1 MPDHLFAPEREI
13 APLGEGIS
21 GHGAIV
27 IGSPQSG
34 KTSRLRGTVKLL
46 ETNGVKPEEILV
58 LTPSRL
64 AAAELRDQIA
74 LDSLLPAEAVRARSI
89 SSFAFQL
96 LADSKELKLLSGAS
110 QERLIRD
117 LVEDR
122 IASGAASGW
131 RVPMDSLL
139 LPGFIQ
145 ELRDLLA
152 VVIENQLDTARLE
165 QLKKKFPDT
174 RYEIALSILPGY
186 REELAIQGYLDP
198 SQLLV
203 AATEA
208 LGDSAQFSHVLVD
221 DAQNL
226 SEAGLRLLERLLQTA
241 TGYLFGDP
249 DAATMGFRGASPSRF
264 IELGRKF
271 GYAEM
276 VLPSSELPVMVA
288 DCLSRLSARIPA
300 SLAGGQ
306 RVRPVMDSQPNGK
319 LFATTQAESDGLA
332 ARLRKAALADKIPWS
347 EMVVVAR
354 TRNQLE
360 QLSADLNARSI
371 PVRIQGVQRALRE
384 QPMALALIDFIQVS
398 QGLGTQESIERLLTS
413 PLIGLTQIQIRKL
426 NRELRQVAGD
436 GATRLSLLQD
446 LLEGNLQPEYLPR
459 KLVQL
464 IEKLAAAKEVQSC
477 YQIASIGFE
486 LADKTL
492 GVMALGGGAS
502 SAAANRALDGA
513 LELFA
518 AAMRWDERGVGTAAE
533 FAVAQ
538 LETNVPEDSLAPIGR
553 KPAVTLAT
561 PAQLTR
567 SYELVCVPRLQ
578 EGIWPN
584 LNPRNSLLG
593 AASLQAYL
601 LGRLDDPTLPVR
613 SELADELRM
622 FYRTCGSARS
632 ELWLS
637 ATDQQDEQPSQFFA
651 LLGAELTAGE
661 ESYELDIRR
670 RVGRLRAALRSGDE
684 SVAPTLAALA
694 LAGVPGA
701 HPARWQG
708 LIESTAGKT
717 KPNSIAAS
725 KLASFERCPLHW
737 FATSFGADSGGFQAS
752 LGTLLHEALEK
763 AAKPEDVPAYVSENW
778 HSLEFENSWE
788 ADRGQRQA
796 GAMAAAISEYLRSC
810 DPLVATEQGFRI
822 EIGQLVVSGKIDRIE
837 RTADGLEVVDLKT
850 GTRKTAAEVE
860 GDRQLAVYQLAIE
873 SLYGEKA
880 ASARILNV
888 KDGKPKS
895 QIQPPLTDQ
904 SRQELQSLVEDIHF
918 QLGNG
923 KFVAKV
929 SEHCR
934 EDQTCRLLLT
944 RAVTDG

>member
-1 MPDHLFAPEREI
+1 MPDLLFASARDFP
-13 APLGEGIS
+13 PLGEGIS
-21 GHGAIV
+21 SQGAVV

-46 ETNGVKPEEILV
+46 ESGGVRPDDILV
-58 LTPSRL
+58 LTPSRV

-74 LDSLLPAEAVRARSI
+74 LDSLLPAASPRARSI
-89 SSFAFQL
+89 SSFAFEL
-96 LADSKELKLLSGAS
+96 LADSQELKLLSGAS
-110 QERLIRD
+110 QERLIRN

-122 IASGAASGW
+122 IASGETSNW
-131 RVPMDSLL
+131 RLPKDSLL
-139 LPGFIQ
+139 LAGFIQ
-145 ELRDLLA
+145 ELRDLIT
-152 VVIENQLDTARLE
+152 VIIENQLDSAQLE
-165 QLKKKFPDT
+165 ALQREFPET
-174 RYEIALSILPGY
+174 RYEIALSVLPDY
-186 REELAIQGYLDP
+186 REELASQGYLDP

-203 AATEA
+203 AARQS
-208 LGDSAQFSHVLVD
+208 LGVSSRFSHVLVD

-226 SEAGLRLLERLLQTA
+226 SEAGLKLVETLLQSA
-241 TGYLFGDP
+241 KGYLFGDP
-249 DAATMGFRGASPSRF
+249 DAATMGFRGASPARF
-264 IELGRKF
+264 IEIGRSLG
-271 GYAEM
+271 YQEL
-276 VLPSSELPVMVA
+276 VLSQSELPTLIA
-288 DCLSRLSARIPA
+288 GNLSRLSARIPA

-306 RVRPVMDSQPNGK
+306 RLRPVKGAQPNGK
-319 LFATTQAESDGLA
+319 LFASTQAESDGLA
-332 ARLRKAALADKIPWS
+332 ARLRKAALADKISWS

-360 QLSADLNARSI
+360 QLSADLSARSI

-413 PLIGLTQIQIRKL
+413 PLVGITQIQMRKL
-426 NRELRQVAGD
+426 SRELKQVAADGD
-436 GATRLSLLQD
+436 SRQSLFAT
-446 LLEGNLQPEYLPR
+446 LLEGKLQPGYLPR
-459 KLVQL
+459 KLAQL
-464 IEKLAAAKEVQSC
+464 IEKLAAAKEAQSC
-477 YQIASIGFE
+477 HQIASIGFE
-486 LADKTL
+486 LADKNL
-492 GVMALGGGAS
+492 AVLALGGGAS
-502 SAAANRALDGA
+502 SAAANRALDAA

-518 AAMRWDERGVGTAAE
+518 AAIRWDERAE
-533 FAVAQ
+533 GSALDFALAQ
-538 LETNVPEDSLAPIGR
+538 LETSVPEDSLAPIGR

-561 PAQLTR
+561 PSQLTR

-637 ATDQQDEQPSQFFA
+637 ATEQQDEQPSQFFA
-651 LLGAELTAGE
+651 MLSAELVAGQ
-661 ESYELDIRR
+661 ESHDLDIRR
-670 RVGRLRAALRSGDE
+670 RVGTLRAALRSGDQ

-701 HPARWQG
+701 HPSRWQG

-717 KPNSIAAS
+717 KPNSVAAS

-737 FATSFGADSGGFQAS
+737 FASSFGADSGGFQAS

-763 AAKPEDVPAYVSENW
+763 AAQPEDVTSYVSENW

-788 ADRGQRQA
+788 ADRSQRQA
-796 GAMAAAISEYLRSC
+796 GAMAAAISEYLRSAE
-810 DPLVATEQGFRI
+810 PLVASEQGFRI
-822 EIGQLVVSGKIDRIE
+822 EIGQLIVSGKIDRIE
-837 RTADGLEVVDLKT
+837 QTADGLEVVDLKT
-850 GTRKTAAEVE
+850 GAKKTAAEVAE
-860 GDRQLAVYQLAIE
+860 DRQLAVYQLAIE
-873 SLYGEKA
+873 SLYGK
-880 ASARILNV
+880 SSVGARILNV
-888 KDGKPKS
+888 KEGKPKS
-895 QIQPPLTDQ
+895 QSQPPLTDE
-904 SRQELQSLVEDIHF
+904 SRQELESLAQDIQT
-918 QLGNG
+918 QLGSG
-923 KFVAKV
+923 LFVAKV

-944 RAVTDG
+944 KAVTNG